1 MSQITAS
8 LVSLF
13 ILLQALGASPVV
25 AFSFFSAQH
34 FLESAC
40 PSHPVGFG
48 REVFLPQDS
57 DTFGG
62 PCSPLPPF

>member
-13 ILLQALGASPVV
+13 ILLQALGASPV
-25 AFSFFSAQH
+25 AASSFFSAQE
-34 FLESAC
+34 FLEASC
-40 PSHPVGFG
+40 PNQRVGFG

-57 DTFGG
+57 DIFGG

>member
-13 ILLQALGASPVV
+13 ILLPILGASPV
-25 AFSFFSAQH
+25 AASSFFSAH
-34 FLESAC
+34 EFLESAC
-40 PSHPVGFG
+40 PNQPVGFG
-48 REVFLPQDS
+48 REIFLPQDS

-62 PCSPLPPF
+62 PCFSLPPV